1 MKMMRKIFFLYFII
15 FVFAKGFSQDPLF
28 TNTSQSLV
36 YLNPSFAGSNGGI
49 RNQLSYR
56 DQWPNL
62 SGTYFTYLN
71 SFDAYIKPL
80 NGAIAVSV
88 LHDNVLHGQLKT
100 NVLNL
105 VYAQHFSLLEGKLK
119 IIPSLQASYFRLTL
133 DNTKLNFGDAINP
146 RRNNCFAAQPIA
158 IPSQSKSNFDFSSG
172 LLTNY
177 KNFYF
182 GTSVFHINQPD
193 EGLLGTSKLPYRLS
207 IHSSYNLHLSEKTLI
222 NFFVNYQKQD
232 KFDYLHLNVNALFFK
247 HLLVGAGFKSSS
259 SACNFNAG
267 YRNNY
272 FVLSLG
278 YDVSLTK
285 LSGNTA
291 GSWEFMASFNLRNK
305 EQRITLTDLE
315 RW

>member
-1 MKMMRKIFFLYFII
+1 MRKICFLYFIL

-28 TNTSQSLV
+28 TNTTQSLV

-80 NGAIAVSV
+80 KGAIAVSV
-88 LHDNVLHGQLKT
+88 LHDDASRGLLKT
-100 NVLNL
+100 DVLNL
-105 VYAQHFSLLEGKLK
+105 VYAQHFSLFGGKLK

-133 DNTKLNFGDAINP
+133 DKTKLNFGVPIDP
-146 RRNNCFAAQPIA
+146 RRGIFWGPPTIA
-158 IPSQSKSNFDFSSG
+158 VPSQTKSNFDFSSG
-172 LLTNY
+172 ILANY
-177 KNFYF
+177 KNLYF
-182 GTSVFHINQPD
+182 GTSVFHINEPD

-207 IHSSYNLHLSEKTLI
+207 LHSSYNLHLSEKTLI

-232 KFDYLHLNVNALFFK
+232 KFDYLHLNVNTLFFK
-247 HLLVGAGFKSSS
+247 HLLVGAGFKSSAS
-259 SACNFNAG
+259 ITNIHAG
-267 YRNNY
+267 YRNNN

-305 EQRITLTDLE
+305 EQRKTLTDLE

>member
-1 MKMMRKIFFLYFII
+1 MRKIFFLYFII

-62 SGTYFTYLN
+62 SGTFVTYLN

-80 NGAIAVSV
+80 KGAIAVSA
-88 LHDNVLHGQLKT
+88 LHDNVVNGQLKT
-100 NVLNL
+100 DVLNL

-133 DNTKLNFGDAINP
+133 DNTKLNFGDPIDP
-146 RRNNCFAAQPIA
+146 RRGFVFNAQPTLV
-158 IPSQSKSNFDFSSG
+158 PSQTKSNFDFSSG
-172 LLTNY
+172 LLANY

-222 NFFVNYQKQD
+222 NFFVNYQKQE
-232 KFDYLHLNVNALFFK
+232 KFDYLHLNINALFYK
-247 HLLVGAGFKSSS
+247 HLLVGAGFKSSAS
-259 SACNFNAG
+259 ITNIHAG

-305 EQRITLTDLE
+305 EQRKTLTDFE

>member
-1 MKMMRKIFFLYFII
+1 MRKIFFLYFII

-49 RNQLSYR
+49 RNQFSYR
-56 DQWPNL
+56 NQWPNL
-62 SGTYFTYLN
+62 SGTYGTNLN
-71 SFDAYIKPL
+71 SFDAYLPKIK
-80 NGAIAVSV
+80 GAVFVSV
-88 LHDNVLHGQLKT
+88 LLDDQAHGTLKT
-100 NVLNL
+100 QVLSAG
-105 VYAQHFSLLEGKLK
+105 YAQHLSFFEGKLK
-119 IIPSLQASYFRLTL
+119 IIPSLQATYLKLVL
-133 DNTKLNFGDAINP
+133 DKTKLNFGDQINSRFP
-146 RRNNCFAAQPIA
+146 EHWSSIAGGPI
-158 IPSQSKSNFDFSSG
+158 IQSKSNFDFSSG
-172 LLTNY
+172 LLINY

-182 GTSVFHINQPD
+182 GTSCFHINQPD
-193 EGLLGTSKLPYRLS
+193 QGFLGTSKLPYRLS
-207 IHSSYNLHLSEKTLI
+207 LHSSYNFHASEKTLF

-232 KFDYLHLNVNALFFK
+232 KFDYLHLNINALFYK
-247 HLLVGAGFKSSS
+247 HLLVGAGFKSSAS
-259 SACNFNAG
+259 ITNFNGG

-305 EQRITLTDLE
+305 EQQKIITDFE
-315 RW
+315 KW